1 MPLAL
6 LAIFTKK
13 INFIGLFLALNWLIG
28 ESFFSPHILSK
39 KGSDDM
45 SEESLEA
52 QAAIK
57 QLRANKPNP
66 NYRPLI
72 FVVAPFSEVVKNQP
86 ATVKAVDNY
95 CHYVYQLG
103 GIPICPQLYFPQF
116 INLHHYHNLQ
126 VMIFMCIV
134 LLTKCE
140 EVWSFGKVT
149 HDMNF
154 FNKKAHQ
161 KNITVRY
168 FNDEMEVE

>member
-6 LAIFTKK
+6 LVIFTKK

-45 SEESLEA
+45 SEEILEA

-72 FVVAPFSEVVKNQP
+72 FVVAPFSEVVKKQP
-86 ATVKAVDNY
+86 AAVKAVDNY
-95 CHYVYQLG
+95 
-103 GIPICPQLYFPQF
+103 
-116 INLHHYHNLQ
+116 
-126 VMIFMCIV
+126 
-134 LLTKCE
+134 
-140 EVWSFGKVT
+140 
-149 HDMNF
+149 
-154 FNKKAHQ
+154 
-161 KNITVRY
+161 
-168 FNDEMEVE
+168 